1 MYVKF
6 LSTYSD
12 KKSCHTST
20 TLQTSIARFV
30 SDSWASC
37 YTVLYCTI
45 LYCIVCLFSLFYF
58 YCIFLCLLPKWQI
71 NFFIVTD
78 VCLPFWRSS
87 NFSCRH
93 AVSICVSVTVVDH
106 VKTNKRVFK
115 IFSPSG
121 SEAILV
127 FLYQTSWLYFDGNPL
142 NGVSNARGYEKMTI
156 FAQYFALSPK
166 WCKIEP
172 ELLWK
177 TNRKPHPSYRM
188 VPVWM
193 ILSDL

>member
-1 MYVKF
+1 MPPYLSSTVTGIFSVYYWRNIEMCVTGRSRSLKMCHSKALVCFCRAMRCISAAYVVMQC
-6 LSTYSD
+6 LS
-12 KKSCHTST
+12 
-20 TLQTSIARFV
+20 
-30 SDSWASC
+30 
-37 YTVLYCTI
+37 
-45 LYCIVCLFSLFYF
+45 VCLS
-58 YCIFLCLLPKWQI
+58 
-71 NFFIVTD
+71 
-78 VCLPFWRSS
+78 VCP
-87 NFSCRH
+87 
-93 AVSICVSVTVVDH
+93 SVTFVNH

-193 ILSDL
+193 TLSDL